1 MLQIHFLGEGGVKR
15 FSERKPSLRSSPLFS
30 AGSRHLALTALM
42 VPTPYPIFLS
52 PSIIVSLSR
61 GEDKQQQTVHCSTE
75 VGSLR
80 IEISL
85 KMSCSKYLGRRIVAS
100 NIFSRRQ
107 SAIDVMDPLFGYCA
121 LLSNSAA
128 IQKPI
133 ASQKQF
139 MCRTYSIYTHGV
151 GTLISSN
158 TGEKQCIKL
167 HKHKIIASPLQCIN
181 NKHGSSNQ
189 QTCSQL
195 RSFQNV
201 SQYHDV
207 ADDTLHAIQDAVED
221 LIEDNCDTEAS
232 DDEIPETN
240 YSSGVLTL
248 SFPPHGTWV
257 INKQTPNQQLWWSS
271 PLSGPRRYEY
281 VEERERWVYTRVI
294 EEGNDTKDS
303 APIIDNDE
311 DTLENILKQELKEL
325 YGWNLDVDA

>member
-1 MLQIHFLGEGGVKR
+1 MMI
-15 FSERKPSLRSSPLFS
+15 
-30 AGSRHLALTALM
+30 
-42 VPTPYPIFLS
+42 
-52 PSIIVSLSR
+52 
-61 GEDKQQQTVHCSTE
+61 CSN
-75 VGSLR
+75 
-80 IEISL
+80 
-85 KMSCSKYLGRRIVAS
+85 YLGRRIMAS
-100 NIFSRRQ
+100 NSFIRHRQ
-107 SAIDVMDPLFGYCA
+107 SSIDMMDPIFGACM

-133 ASQKQF
+133 SPQQLVY
-139 MCRTYSIYTHGV
+139 RTYSIFTHGG

-158 TGEKQCIKL
+158 TDEEQCIKL
-167 HKHKIIASPLQCIN
+167 LHQHKIASLQCIN
-181 NKHGSSNQ
+181 NKHGSFNK
-189 QTCSQL
+189 QTCVQL
-195 RSFQNV
+195 RSFHNV

-207 ADDTLHAIQDAVED
+207 ADDTLHGIQDAVED
-221 LIEDNCDTEAS
+221 LIEDNCDTEANS

-303 APIIDNDE
+303 VPIIENDE
-311 DTLENILKQELKEL
+311 DTLGNILKQELKKL

>member
-1 MLQIHFLGEGGVKR
+1 MMI
-15 FSERKPSLRSSPLFS
+15 
-30 AGSRHLALTALM
+30 
-42 VPTPYPIFLS
+42 
-52 PSIIVSLSR
+52 
-61 GEDKQQQTVHCSTE
+61 CSN
-75 VGSLR
+75 
-80 IEISL
+80 
-85 KMSCSKYLGRRIVAS
+85 YLGRRIMAS
-100 NIFSRRQ
+100 NSFIRHRQ
-107 SAIDVMDPLFGYCA
+107 SSIIDVMDPLFGACM

-133 ASQKQF
+133 SPQQLVY
-139 MCRTYSIYTHGV
+139 RTYSIFAHGC

-158 TGEKQCIKL
+158 TGEEQCIKL
-167 HKHKIIASPLQCIN
+167 HKHKIASLQCIN
-181 NKHGSSNQ
+181 NKHGSFNK
-189 QTCSQL
+189 QTCVQL
-195 RSFQNV
+195 RLFQNV

-221 LIEDNCDTEAS
+221 LIEDNCDTEANS

-294 EEGNDTKDS
+294 EEGDDTKDS
-303 APIIDNDE
+303 APMIENDE
-311 DTLENILKQELKEL
+311 DTLGNILKQELKKL